1 MTAETAVV
9 LPVLVVLTAVLTA
22 GIGAATA
29 QIRCVDAAQAG
40 ARALARGES
49 TEVAVARA
57 SAAGP
62 AGARTGVSGG
72 DGLVRFRVAAEV
84 GVPGAAWAGVTF
96 HVEHTA
102 VAAVEAE
109 APP

>member
-22 GIGAATA
+22 GIGAAAA

-40 ARALARGES
+40 ARALARGEP

-62 AGARTGVSGG
+62 VGARTGVSGG
-72 DGLVRFRVAAEV
+72 DGLVRFRVSAEV